1 MKRINGSGRFFA
13 GLLVCLT
20 MTGSP
25 LFSLA
30 PEGENPGV
38 QAPQAGKET
47 HTVAERAD
55 EPAGDMAAGE
65 GGQPAEKSV
74 VDRDAPALLRLGPI
88 LFYDTDAGLGYGG
101 RIYLRSAL
109 RFTES
114 FDLLV
119 YHTDKGDRRIR
130 FAASWPDAE
139 LRRGKIYP
147 FAFDLLYDFEKT
159 AETAFFGVGGGSK
172 FEDREFYVREPSE
185 ISAVF
190 SRGLSAQTH
199 VRFGWRYR
207 SIVNSGFSQDSRLA
221 VLPPAANAS
230 KAALPSYFAGITYDS
245 RDSLIHPTGG
255 IFADVD
261 IDRAPGLEG
270 ESISF
275 VKLGARFRYFKVLL
289 QPRTILAVRIWG
301 RTLFGKNLPIQTLLS
316 LGSGETLRGSA
327 RFRFLDQTFLL
338 LNTELR
344 IPVFRRIGA
353 ILGLDAGRVWAS
365 PGKIDGRGW
374 TVNPALGL
382 RFIADDFVVRAD
394 VGFGRDGTAVYLT
407 AGHIF

>member
-1 MKRINGSGRFFA
+1 MKRINGSGRIIA
-13 GLLVCLT
+13 GLMICLALT
-20 MTGSP
+20 VSP
-25 LFSLA
+25 LLSLPPGDGDMGGPGYRA
-30 PEGENPGV
+30 GGETPANIPRAGDPEGET
-38 QAPQAGKET
+38 AA
-47 HTVAERAD
+47 AED
-55 EPAGDMAAGE
+55 
-65 GGQPAEKSV
+65 GQPAKKLV

-101 RIYLRSAL
+101 RIFLRSAL

-114 FDLLV
+114 FDLLI

-139 LRRGKIYP
+139 LRRGKTYP

-190 SRGLSAQTH
+190 SRGLSARIY

-207 SIVNSGFSQDSRLA
+207 SILNSGFSPDSRLA
-221 VLPPAANAS
+221 VLPPDFNAS
-230 KAALPSYFAGITYDS
+230 KAAWPSYFFGLVYDN
-245 RDSLIHPTGG
+245 RDSVVHPSSG
-255 IFADVD
+255 IYADVD
-261 IDRAPGLEG
+261 IDQAPGLEG
-270 ESISF
+270 ESISS
-275 VKLGARFRYFKVLL
+275 VQLGARFRYYTVLME
-289 QPRTILAVRIWG
+289 PRTILAVRIWG
-301 RTLFGKNLPIQTLLS
+301 RALFGTNLPVQTLLT
-316 LGSGETLRGSA
+316 LGGREMLRGSA

-344 IPVFRRIGA
+344 IPVYRRIGA
-353 ILGLDAGRVWAS
+353 ILGLDAGKAWAA
-365 PGKIDGRGW
+365 PGDIGFRDW
-374 TVNPALGL
+374 TVNPVFGL

-394 VGFGRDGTAVYLT
+394 IGLGRDGTGLYLT
-407 AGHIF
+407 AGHMF

>member
-1 MKRINGSGRFFA
+1 MKRINGSGRIIA
-13 GLLVCLT
+13 GLMVCLALT
-20 MTGSP
+20 VSP
-25 LFSLA
+25 LLSL
-30 PEGENPGV
+30 PPG
-38 QAPQAGKET
+38 
-47 HTVAERAD
+47 D
-55 EPAGDMAAGE
+55 GDMGGAGHRAGGETPADIPRTGDPKGETAAAE
-65 GGQPAEKSV
+65 DGQPAKKPV

-101 RIYLRSAL
+101 RIFLRSAL

-139 LRRGKIYP
+139 LRRGKTYP

-190 SRGLSAQTH
+190 SHGLSARTH

-207 SIVNSGFSQDSRLA
+207 SVVNSEFSPDSHLA
-221 VLPPAANAS
+221 VRPPASNAS
-230 KAALPSYFAGITYDS
+230 KAAWPSYFVGFVYDS
-245 RDSLIHPTGG
+245 RNSVIHPSGG
-255 IFADVD
+255 IFANVE

-301 RTLFGKNLPIQTLLS
+301 QTLFGTNLPVQTLLT
-316 LGSGETLRGSA
+316 LGGRDTLRGSA

-344 IPVFRRIGA
+344 IPVYRRIGA

-374 TVNPALGL
+374 TVNPVFGL

-394 VGFGRDGTAVYLT
+394 VGLGRDGTGLYLT
-407 AGHIF
+407 AGHMF

>member
-1 MKRINGSGRFFA
+1 MKRINGSGRFIA
-13 GLLVCLT
+13 GLMVCLALT
-20 MTGSP
+20 VSP
-25 LFSLA
+25 LLSLPPGDGDTGGA
-30 PEGENPGV
+30 VHRAGGATPADLPRSEDPEGET
-38 QAPQAGKET
+38 AA
-47 HTVAERAD
+47 AED
-55 EPAGDMAAGE
+55 
-65 GGQPAEKSV
+65 GQPAKKPV

-101 RIYLRSAL
+101 RIFLRSAL

-139 LRRGKIYP
+139 LRRGKTYP

-159 AETAFFGVGGGSK
+159 AETSFFGVGGGSK
-172 FEDREFYVREPSE
+172 YEDREFYVREPSE

-190 SRGLSAQTH
+190 SHGLSARTH
-199 VRFGWRYR
+199 IRFGWRYR
-207 SIVNSGFSQDSRLA
+207 SIVNSGFSPNSRLA

-230 KAALPSYFAGITYDS
+230 KAALPSYFAGITFDS
-245 RDSLIHPTGG
+245 RDSIIHPTGG
-255 IFADVD
+255 IFADVE

-301 RTLFGKNLPIQTLLS
+301 RTLFGKNLPVQVLLP
-316 LGSGETLRGSA
+316 LGGGETLRGSA
-327 RFRFLDQTFLL
+327 RFRFLDKTFLL

-344 IPVFRRIGA
+344 IPIYRRIGA
-353 ILGLDAGRVWAS
+353 ILGLDAGKAWAA
-365 PGKIDGRGW
+365 PGDIGFRGW
-374 TVNPALGL
+374 TLNPVFGL
-382 RFIADDFVVRAD
+382 RFIADDFVVRTD
-394 VGFGRDGTAVYLT
+394 IGLGRDGTGLYLT
-407 AGHIF
+407 AGHMF